1 LKYWRKIPVLYC
13 FAFVLDP
20 RAKMRGFNKLLMRL
34 SGLNGTDYSRYPTSI
49 RSKLT
54 KIFQIYELKFGEV
67 RLSAQQHKSVGTAG
81 KAIEAWDDI
90 YGDDILM
97 PSQSTRTTPTSV
109 SSTAAAI
116 CELSSYLD
124 SDTITQFDSDFN
136 LLNWWQ
142 RHKLTYP
149 MLSILAKD
157 VLTVPA
163 STISSESTF
172 SLADRVLEDRWRRLT
187 PDIVEVLSCIKDWEL
202 VDLHSQHTVEKDTV
216 GGLRLPKVLKSMI

>member
-1 LKYWRKIPVLYC
+1 
-13 FAFVLDP
+13 
-20 RAKMRGFNKLLMRL
+20 
-34 SGLNGTDYSRYPTSI
+34 
-49 RSKLT
+49 
-54 KIFQIYELKFGEV
+54 
-67 RLSAQQHKSVGTAG
+67 
-81 KAIEAWDDI
+81 
-90 YGDDILM
+90 
-97 PSQSTRTTPTSV
+97 
-109 SSTAAAI
+109 
-116 CELSSYLD
+116 LSSHLD
-124 SDTITQFDSDFN
+124 SDTVAQFDYDFN